1 MKIAPKKLVVITI
14 VGAIITVLLEKI
26 GVYDAIVKAI

>member
-1 MKIAPKKLVVITI
+1 MIPAKKLVVITI